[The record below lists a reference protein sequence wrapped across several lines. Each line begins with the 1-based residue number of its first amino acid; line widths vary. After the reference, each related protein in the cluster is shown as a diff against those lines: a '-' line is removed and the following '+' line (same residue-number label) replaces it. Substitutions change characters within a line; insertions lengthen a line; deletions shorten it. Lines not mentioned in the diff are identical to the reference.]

1 MRILYAAAIAVVL
14 CQAIHSDAVAEE
26 HFYIVPLTEQE
37 FSYSKN
43 WDRFGVPYAYAK
55 FDSNVT
61 GIIAPNT
68 QSGPTLQGLQ
78 LVIRSDRSLE
88 RVSGS
93 LVLPASS
100 QAMKFKEFDFE
111 FNLDNSKVDE
121 KAFFKAKEDYY
132 RNLLRSRVPG
142 QVWFRHK
149 LAEAIKG
156 QGRSPK
162 EDESGNRFRNRGF
175 DQSLDFFSGSRAIT
189 ENIQLDRELLRA
201 ESSSPK
207 TIDVD
212 SIDGITIQEFDWKPH
227 LKDAAPKL
235 DALAQYIPHDQHVIF
250 LRSVQSLAAIM
261 AESGQLLTPAF
272 GGVNADSIDSQVIP
286 RYLRQM
292 MLDLRTF
299 SAEES
304 IQQIKSI
311 AITGGDPYSELGT
324 DIGVV
329 VEFKNE
335 TSAEG
340 FSKLLFSQVPDQR
353 LIKPIDGIEDSKSVA
368 MLDRSISLYSY
379 RQGNIVWL
387 SNSSAQIKVLKKCA
401 DRTVVAISTLD
412 GYRFFRQR
420 YEIADD
426 ETAFVFMS
434 DAAIRRW
441 CSPKW
446 RIGQSRRVRAVTEL
460 NMQHA
465 EHLKDAVSMKAG
477 ESKELLTTNLQL
489 RNLLGKRTLSNNG
502 IHSEKFGTIGF
513 VTPISELNVQKVTQS
528 EKESYERWR
537 NSYQRN
543 WSNAFDPIAIQVKM
557 TPKSISTD
565 ISVVPLI
572 LSSEFRTFRNG
583 KPFPITAGDR
593 HVDSL
598 LHMIFALGEDDFFWS
613 YYKGLETV
621 EIFIDD
627 HPTFWKDFDED
638 QDAEEYFMKNF
649 NQFPLAIEIKFDK
662 PESMKTLRGFFRMF
676 MDDYIAEESKP
687 TFKGIAYKKL
697 ELENNFGMPENA
709 NLFVLEHNSKLI
721 VSLSEQTMKN
731 IITRI
736 KAREDGTFKK
746 DEPRKW
752 LGQNL
757 AVQTNSKF
765 YKAIEVLW
773 QQYYK
778 SELKN
783 QTWRNFPILQEWK
796 REFPDQD
803 PFEFHQ
809 KYWHQKM
816 LCAGGGKLI
825 WDKKTDAPMSTVFGN
840 PSKPRIPMRTPTPWQ
855 GFKSFDA
862 GVTFDTGGIRGKMM
876 LERK

>member
-1 MRILYAAAIAVVL
+1 MAAIAVVL
-14 CQAIHSDAVAEE
+14 CQAIHGGAVAEE

-37 FSYSKN
+37 FSYAKN
-43 WDRFGVPYAYAK
+43 WNRGVPFAYAK

-61 GIIAPNT
+61 GIVAPNT
-68 QSGPTLQGLQ
+68 ESGPGFQ
-78 LVIRSDRSLE
+78 LVIRSNHSLD

-100 QAMKFKEFDFE
+100 QAMKFKKFDFE
-111 FNLDNSKVDE
+111 FNLENRIVGQKE
-121 KAFFKAKEDYY
+121 FFKAKEGYY
-132 RNLLRSRVPG
+132 RNLISSRVPG
-142 QVWFRHK
+142 QAWFRHK

-156 QGRSPK
+156 QGKSLK
-162 EDESGNRFRNRGF
+162 SDESGNRFRNRGF

-212 SIDGITIQEFDWKPH
+212 SIVGITIQEFDWKPH

-235 DALAQYIPHDQHVIF
+235 DTLAQYIPHDQHVIF
-250 LRSVQSLAAIM
+250 IRSVQSLAAIM

-292 MLDLRTF
+292 MLDLRKLP
-299 SAEES
+299 AEES

-335 TSAEG
+335 ASAES
-340 FSKLLFSQVPDQR
+340 FSELLFSQVPDRR
-353 LIKPIDGIEDSKSVA
+353 LIKPIDGVKDSKSVA
-368 MLDRSISLYSY
+368 IFDRSISLYSF
-379 RQGNIVWL
+379 RQGKVVWL
-387 SNSSAQIKVLKKCA
+387 SNSGDQIKVLKKCA

-420 YEIADD
+420 YELADD

-446 RIGQSRRVRAVTEL
+446 RIGQSRRVRAAAEL
-460 NMQHA
+460 KMQHA
-465 EHLKDAVSMKAG
+465 EHLKQAVSMNPG
-477 ESKELLTTNLQL
+477 ETKQLPTTNLQL

-502 IHSEKFGTIGF
+502 VHSEKFGTIGF

-557 TPKSISTD
+557 TAKSISTD
-565 ISVVPLI
+565 VSVVPLI

-583 KPFPITAGDR
+583 RPFPTVAGDR

-598 LHMIFALGEDDFFWS
+598 LHMIFALGEDDFFWN
-613 YYKGLETV
+613 YFEGLKTV
-621 EIFIDD
+621 ELFIDD
-627 HPTFWKDFDED
+627 HPSFWKDFDED
-638 QDAEEYFMKNF
+638 QDAEQYFINHF
-649 NQFPLAIEIKFDK
+649 SELPFAIEVDFDK
-662 PESMKTLRGFFRMF
+662 PKQMKTF
-676 MDDYIAEESKP
+676 
-687 TFKGIAYKKL
+687 L
-697 ELENNFGMPENA
+697 ELIRSFTQHMLIDEAEQTYKGKDYERRRYESGF
-709 NLFVLEHNSKLI
+709 LFSGDIEELDLYVCEHKSKLM
-721 VSLSEQTMKN
+721 VSLSERTMKN
-731 IITRI
+731 IISRI

-773 QQYYK
+773 RQYYQT
-778 SELKN
+778 ELRK

-803 PFEFHQ
+803 PIEFHQ
-809 KYWHQKM
+809 QYWHQKM

-825 WDKKTDAPMSTVFGN
+825 WDNKTDAPMSTIFGN

-855 GFKSFDA
+855 DFKSFDA